1 MKFLV
6 RFEENATV
14 RRIVEAV
21 VEADTAEAVES
32 AIEDGN
38 FEVTDCEDCYDVDN
52 DFIKIDRIEPYD

>member
-14 RRIVEAV
+14 RRIGEAI

-32 AIEDGN
+32 AREDGN